1 MIPEEGK
8 ELFTVIEKLG
18 DLEWQRCHSRYPVF
32 KFKGQDE
39 FMEDRS
45 ARPPATSFRFKNED
59 PNIIELLQKAID
71 SYKGKLQWV
80 MDGQKKEYGHG
91 INRVIYPKHV
101 HEMKNK
107 AIKVYKLP
115 VEKYMAEYE
124 PDFGPLAYEDLKSL
138 TQHVRSVLKDAGID
152 V

>member
-1 MIPEEGK
+1 
-8 ELFTVIEKLG
+8 
-18 DLEWQRCHSRYPVF
+18 
-32 KFKGQDE
+32 
-39 FMEDRS
+39 MEDRS

-71 SYKGKLQWV
+71 SYKGMLQWV

-91 INRVIYPKHV
+91 INWVIYPKHV
-101 HEMKNK
+101 PEMKNK
-107 AIKVYKLP
+107 SIKVYKLP

-124 PDFGPLAYEDLKSL
+124 PDFGPLAYDDLKSL